1 MKYSTKSR
9 YALRLMVDLT
19 LHANGDYIALKD
31 ISERQN
37 ISVKYLEQII
47 SILHK
52 SGFVKSVRGNAGGYL
67 LTAEPKDYTLGDILR
82 STEGSLT
89 PVECTDANKFFC
101 PRRTN
106 CPTYPFWLEFSEVI
120 NNFLD
125 SKTLQ
130 DIVDN
135 YNGGKIPEYVI

>member
-1 MKYSTKSR
+1 MKISTKGR
-9 YALRLMVDLT
+9 YAIRVMLD
-19 LHANGDYIALKD
+19 IALNSSGKPIPLKD
-31 ISERQN
+31 IAARQD
-37 ISVKYLEQII
+37 ITIKYLEQII

-82 STEGSLT
+82 STEGSLA
-89 PVECTDANKFFC
+89 PVECTDANKYFC
-101 PRRTN
+101 PRRTD